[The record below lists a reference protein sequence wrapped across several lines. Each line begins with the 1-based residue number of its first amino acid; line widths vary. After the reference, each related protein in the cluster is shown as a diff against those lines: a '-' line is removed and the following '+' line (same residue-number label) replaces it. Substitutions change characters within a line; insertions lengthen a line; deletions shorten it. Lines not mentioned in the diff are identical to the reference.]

1 MFKIYS
7 YIVFPI
13 VIKLIVFPFSIELII
28 MITKNNGK
36 IPGFLFGI
44 SSRGCCVVVV
54 VVEVVVVG
62 GGGGVKHAER
72 KDI

>member
-1 MFKIYS
+1 
-7 YIVFPI
+7 
-13 VIKLIVFPFSIELII
+13 
-28 MITKNNGK
+28 MITRNNEK

-62 GGGGVKHAER
+62 GGGGVQHAE
-72 KDI
+72 KKMYNECPVQISSG

>member
-1 MFKIYS
+1 
-7 YIVFPI
+7 
-13 VIKLIVFPFSIELII
+13 
-28 MITKNNGK
+28 MITRNNEK

-62 GGGGVKHAER
+62 GGGGVQHAEK
-72 KDI
+72 KDV